1 MQALDADQRLCGA
14 RTRAGG
20 LCRRPKLAGRPR
32 CRLHG
37 GAPGSGAPAGVRNG
51 RYTDGEHTREA
62 KAKRRWVRQ
71 IVRAALTGDAMSST
85 LLPAAP
91 AAAERDIDLPR
102 PKPRVATKVIQSPHG
117 AYRNPGPLDTSP

>member
-20 LCRRPKLAGRPR
+20 LCRRPKLAGRSR

-37 GAPGSGAPAGVRNG
+37 GAPGSGAPAGTRNG

-62 KAKRRWVRQ
+62 KAKRRWTRQ
-71 IVRAALTGDAMSST
+71 IVRAALTGDAMM
-85 LLPAAP
+85 
-91 AAAERDIDLPR
+91 
-102 PKPRVATKVIQSPHG
+102 
-117 AYRNPGPLDTSP
+117 

>member
-1 MQALDADQRLCGA
+1 MPAIDADQRLCGA

-20 LCRRPKLAGRPR
+20 FCRRPKLAGRSR

-37 GAPGSGAPAGVRNG
+37 GAPGSGAPMGERNG

-71 IVRAALTGDAMSST
+71 IVRAALTGDAMM
-85 LLPAAP
+85 
-91 AAAERDIDLPR
+91 
-102 PKPRVATKVIQSPHG
+102 
-117 AYRNPGPLDTSP
+117 